1 MKHPIRH
8 AFTLIEL
15 LVVIS
20 LISLLVAIL
29 LPALASVRS
38 AGQRSASL
46 SNVRQI
52 ANAMHL
58 YAADNKNS
66 FPFRAFE
73 NLEFPQIPVGPFTTN
88 VPYWGGVLVVRG
100 GYLVSPSVLWGPS
113 RIPWY
118 VSSLAAMTSNVNHP
132 NYNRVGYAVN
142 ENILPFRSEVTGR
155 RIPLR
160 PDQQGQ
166 PDNGKA
172 VFLVEAFDNSALS
185 IPQDGLNGIVP
196 RTLLSGTRIFS
207 HGSSVVRAYVDTHAT
222 AGNGLELGWDT
233 GAGNGRDG
241 TWVYTS
247 NPQFLYVAPW
257 YHQWY
262 SQP

>member
-1 MKHPIRH
+1 MRGRNNMKNSRHH

-20 LISLLVAIL
+20 IISLLVAIL

-66 FPFRAFE
+66 FPLRAYQD
-73 NLEFPQIPVGPFTTN
+73 LEPGTTN

-100 GYLVSPSVLWGPS
+100 GYLVSPSVFWGPA
-113 RIPWY
+113 RNPWF
-118 VSSLAAMTSNVNHP
+118 VSSLAAMTTNVNHA

-142 ENILPFRSEVTGR
+142 ENVLPKRTEVTGR
-155 RIPLR
+155 RIPLQ

-172 VFLVEAFDNSALS
+172 VFLVEAYDNAALS
-185 IPQDGLNGIVP
+185 LSSPQDGLNSIFP
-196 RTLLSGTRIFS
+196 RTSLSSIRMFS
-207 HGSSVVRAYVDTHAT
+207 HGSSVVRAYVDTHGT
-222 AGNGLELGWDT
+222 ADNGLDLGWDT
-233 GAGNGRDG
+233 GNGSGRDG

-247 NPQFLYVAPW
+247 STQFINVAPW

-262 SQP
+262 Q